1 MIRRDE
7 APQQNG
13 TREGAF
19 FCPVFFTIPEG
30 EGAMSLATETET

>member
-1 MIRRDE
+1 MIRSDE

-19 FCPVFFTIPEG
+19 FCPEFFELSEG
-30 EGAMSLATETET
+30 EGAMSLAAETET